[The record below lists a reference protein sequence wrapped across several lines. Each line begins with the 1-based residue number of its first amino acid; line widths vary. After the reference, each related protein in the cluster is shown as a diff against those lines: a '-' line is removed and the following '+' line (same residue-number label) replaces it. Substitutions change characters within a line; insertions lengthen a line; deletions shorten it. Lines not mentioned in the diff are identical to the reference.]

1 MCASVSYCYAAI
13 SIPLTFIITKNNTIN
28 IIRIDI
34 QIMKL
39 TLTIINWDVSLD
51 HEFFND
57 RNFSPLPKEIVR
69 STSVVAFSGQPRK
82 NIAELAFPVPST
94 V

>member
-1 MCASVSYCYAAI
+1 MCVSVSYCYAAI
-13 SIPLTFIITKNNTIN
+13 SIPITFIITKNNTIN

-39 TLTIINWDVSLD
+39 TLAIINWDVSLD

-57 RNFSPLPKEIVR
+57 RNFSPLVESHCKKHLRCGV
-69 STSVVAFSGQPRK
+69 
-82 NIAELAFPVPST
+82 
-94 V
+94 